1 MQLSAS
7 FTFILLP
14 LTRKRSEGRDA
25 FQFTYYQL
33 FSVDRSEVIRI
44 RGNQGST
51 AHPEVLR

>member
-25 FQFTYYQL
+25 DKSIYL
-33 FSVDRSEVIRI
+33 L
-44 RGNQGST
+44 ST
-51 AHPEVLR
+51 VWR